1 MPMTAIALAVRDHGR
16 HDDLMSMEGLRSA
29 LDPGVGDWIAPRLR
43 GGFGAVCRSIPR
55 GYPAYARLLHP
66 VEPDAAEPRTW
77 AEVCERTGRTA
88 HALMQ
93 WEAIT
98 TPAPAPRSG
107 VEVALS
113 RDGRWEE
120 VQVQCGTLAPE
131 ALRPLLDVL
140 APFTGDQDCYQALWE
155 GWGWLTGGSTFLA
168 FSTSDGSR
176 PQTPA
181 RAAPPDVLERAL
193 NAERLSLPGRDY
205 LMFSGPLHTAMDM
218 GNQITQE
225 WFDPQSPNLMWPADR
240 SWCLASEI
248 DFDST
253 LLAGPAKL
261 IDAVLASPTLEA
273 WAVEEDDDLSAFAD
287 QLNA

>member
-1 MPMTAIALAVRDHGR
+1 MSMSAIALAVRDHGG
-16 HDDLMSMEGLRSA
+16 HDDLMSMEGLRAA

-98 TPAPAPRSG
+98 TPAPALRSG
-107 VEVALS
+107 TEVPLS
-113 RDGRWEE
+113 REGRWDE
-120 VQVQCGTLAPE
+120 VQVQRGTLAPQ
-131 ALRPLLDVL
+131 ALGPLLDVL
-140 APFTGDQDCYQALWE
+140 TPFTGDQYCYQALWE
-155 GWGWLTGGSTFLA
+155 GWGWLTGAVAFLTFSA
-168 FSTSDGSR
+168 SGGPR
-176 PQTPA
+176 QPA
-181 RAAPPDVLERAL
+181 PTRATPPDVLEQAL
-193 NAERLSLPGRDY
+193 NAARLRLPGRDY
-205 LMFSGPLHTAMDM
+205 LIFTGALPAALGM
-218 GNQITQE
+218 GHQVTQE
-225 WFDPQSPNLMWPADR
+225 WFDPQSPNLLWPADR

-253 LLAGPAKL
+253 LLAGPAEL
-261 IDAVLASPTLEA
+261 IDAVLASPALEA
-273 WAVEEDDDLSAFAD
+273 WTVDEDDNLSAFAD